1 MLISHEFIFIC
12 FFFSILTFIVPV
24 FLVFFVFFADF
35 MFGKV
40 VLSCAFI
47 EEQRLNGSNVR
58 QSSEKERADGEP
70 KKIARE
76 FVKISSDSLAKS
88 TTSTTNTIFFGLVCF
103 CVFAFFPHGS
113 SAWSAFFP
121 SSPHPINH
129 PIGRERLC
137 STFFQPS
144 MSKWLMPV
152 MRITHKNLH
161 QSH

>member
-1 MLISHEFIFIC
+1 VLLQCFLFFHEFIFIC
-12 FFFSILTFIVPV
+12 FFFSISHFHRAC
-24 FLVFFVFFADF
+24 FFGFFGVFFADF

-88 TTSTTNTIFFGLVCF
+88 TTSTTSTIFLALFVLAFSPFFLTVHLLGLPF
-103 CVFAFFPHGS
+103 SRLRRIQSIIQSDAKGS
-113 SAWSAFFP
+113 VPRSSNRPCP
-121 SSPHPINH
+121 SGS
-129 PIGRERLC
+129 C
-137 STFFQPS
+137 PS
-144 MSKWLMPV
+144 
-152 MRITHKNLH
+152 
-161 QSH
+161 